1 MVRSFWDNWMAG
13 DGVWDELWERAKP
26 LNPSKDVKNRRSGD
40 RDPEDCRSV
49 NTDSGSVL
57 YRRGSHELS
66 TIYRVGVI
74 ESTQLL

>member
-40 RDPEDCRSV
+40 RDTEDWRSV
-49 NTDSGSVL
+49 NTDNGSVL
-57 YRRGSHELS
+57 YRRRSDELS

-74 ESTQLL
+74 ESTQFI